1 MFWLVSLVSKVQCS
15 ATKEG
20 EEEMHALG
28 DGGARK
34 NKRHQK
40 EFRTN
45 LTSMLKKKKIPY
57 MLFGLFLSHST
68 KPLRMLSLSPL
79 ANHATLT
86 FDSTRAVISLK
97 KM

>member
-1 MFWLVSLVSKVQCS
+1 MSWLVSLISKAQCS

-34 NKRHQK
+34 KKRHQK

-45 LTSMLKKKKIPY
+45 LTSMLKRKKKDTLYAVWLVPE
-57 MLFGLFLSHST
+57 
-68 KPLRMLSLSPL
+68 PLRMLSLSPL

-86 FDSTRAVISLK
+86 FDPSVQ
-97 KM
+97 